1 MSYDEQRRFGI
12 RLAQSENAVKTK
24 EAIKDEHSC
33 YEDILT
39 TAADEVGV
47 DTLVSH
53 VLESDPEWAYNTL
66 IHVPN
71 LGSHRDALIVKASE
85 SPEWALHTHRF
96 VDDLGSHA
104 EKVAKK
110 AAGLVQSQGDI
121 SGFNLLDQAWYNCQ
135 FTMYW
140 VNDGKPQPQTAIPK
154 SDWGDWKWSSELHG
168 GGGGVTVACTEFV
181 LPKAPLVA
189 GNAVWMYMWVRA
201 GKDVEST
208 LRFTYN
214 PNTTDI
220 AYFTATGSTGSPRL
234 SLTKVTSPVVAS
246 A

>member
-1 MSYDEQRRFGI
+1 MSYNEQRRYGI

-24 EAIKDEHSC
+24 ESIRDEHSC

-66 IHVPN
+66 IHVPD
-71 LGSHRDALIVKASE
+71 LGRHRDALIAKASE
-85 SPEWALHTHRF
+85 SPEWALRTHRF
-96 VDDLGSHA
+96 VDDLGSNA
-104 EKVAKK
+104 DMVAKK
-110 AAGLVQSQGDI
+110 AGALLQSQGVI

-135 FTMYW
+135 FTMFW
-140 VNDGKPQPQTAIPK
+140 VNNGKPQPQTAVKK
-154 SDWGDWKWSSELHG
+154 SNWGEWKWSSELHG
-168 GGGGVTVACTEFV
+168 GGAGVTVACSEFA
-181 LPKAPLVA
+181 LPKAPLA
-189 GNAVWMYMWVRA
+189 DGNSVWMYMWVRA
-201 GKDVEST
+201 GKDVESP
-208 LRFTYN
+208 LRFTYS

-220 AYFTATGSTGSPRL
+220 AYFTATGSTGSPRV
-234 SLTKVTSPVVAS
+234 SLTKVASPALAS